1 MRKKKNLELMRIVL
15 LSWSESILDVSISSI
30 SILLDIVDFGFC
42 DDSLIRK
49 SPPLPTLPDPL
60 LFLTSLIS
68 ILRSGFLDRW

>member
-1 MRKKKNLELMRIVL
+1 M
-15 LSWSESILDVSISSI
+15 DVSTSSI
-30 SILLDIVDFGFC
+30 SILLDTVDFSLS

-49 SPPLPTLPDPL
+49 SPPLLTLPGPL